1 MKSAEE
7 VELPIGGMTCAA
19 CARTVERQLASSPGV
34 ETASVNFATKTASV
48 SYNPAQTRVE
58 DLVAAVEEVGY
69 EVPSEPQE
77 IAEAAEAR
85 ELRRRLIV
93 GAVFAAPVF
102 ILGMIERAPVVQFL
116 FTLPVLFYAG
126 RGFFDD
132 AWTALKHR
140 SANMNTLIALGTGAA
155 FLYSVWAVFTG
166 GKDVYFE
173 AAAVIVLLILL
184 GRKL

>member
-34 ETASVNFATKTASV
+34 EKASVNFATKIASV

-58 DLVAAVEEVGY
+58 DLVAAVEDVGY

-85 ELRRRLIV
+85 ELRRRLIW
-93 GAVFAAPVF
+93 GAVFAFPVF
-102 ILGMIERAPVVQFL
+102 ILGMLER
-116 FTLPVLFYAG
+116 LPAL
-126 RGFFDD
+126 RWGFGEE
-132 AWTALKHR
+132 W
-140 SANMNTLIALGTGAA
+140 
-155 FLYSVWAVFTG
+155 
-166 GKDVYFE
+166 
-173 AAAVIVLLILL
+173 
-184 GRKL
+184 

>member
-1 MKSAEE
+1 MKGSAE

-19 CARTVERQLASSPGV
+19 CARTVERQLAVSPGV
-34 ETASVNFATKTASV
+34 EKASVNFATKIASV

-69 EVPSEPQE
+69 EVPREPQE
-77 IAEAAEAR
+77 IAEAAAAR

-93 GAVFAAPVF
+93 GTVFAIPVF

-126 RGFFDD
+126 RGFFAD
-132 AWTALKHR
+132 AWTALK
-140 SANMNTLIALGTGAA
+140 
-155 FLYSVWAVFTG
+155 
-166 GKDVYFE
+166 
-173 AAAVIVLLILL
+173 
-184 GRKL
+184 